1 MENYL
6 LLFQIMVL
14 NIVQPILNL
23 LVKNMDFG
31 EAQRAVEMS
40 QYILKI
46 SYSYLTILAYQ
57 TMVDSTTGYWIV
69 VLSIGRSI

>member
-1 MENYL
+1 MVYYL

-14 NIVQPILNL
+14 NIAQPILNL
-23 LVKNMDFG
+23 LVKNMDSL
-31 EAQRAVEMS
+31 EAQRAAEMS
-40 QYILKI
+40 QYILTI

-69 VLSIGRSI
+69 VLSIGGSI

>member
-6 LLFQIMVL
+6 LLFKIMVL

-31 EAQRAVEMS
+31 EAQRTVEMS
-40 QYILKI
+40 QYILTI
-46 SYSYLTILAYQ
+46 SYSYLIILAYQ